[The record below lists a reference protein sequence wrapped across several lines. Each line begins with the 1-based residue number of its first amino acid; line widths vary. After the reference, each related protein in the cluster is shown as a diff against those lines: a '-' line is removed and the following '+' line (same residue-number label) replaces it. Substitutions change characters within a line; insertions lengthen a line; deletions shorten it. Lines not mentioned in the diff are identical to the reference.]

1 MTDADEPIETSV
13 GDKRLAPDVTTLE
26 NIDFPLQRDVVC
38 GRGGASS
45 NHSGNIRWLV
55 KIDLDVQAGSD
66 SKFRRGRQLKDG
78 MIGDINGNGK
88 RRKRTRSNMEES
100 RRHGQQQQGIQLPA
114 PMPPVIADANDPI
127 FKAFQEYQASVSE
140 GRPFMPFVRHPMPY
154 SSSDQ
159 QPAPM
164 SVPLGHLAT
173 YNAQEQ
179 ILQSLINSQQQ
190 QTLWNTNT
198 LAKMRQGISMDWI
211 GRLSSGVGQAHR
223 SSGPS
228 SRARVIDV
236 SQSIESIPNDA
247 MKLDHS
253 NPISSLHE
261 LALLAATQKRAS

>member
-1 MTDADEPIETSV
+1 
-13 GDKRLAPDVTTLE
+13 
-26 NIDFPLQRDVVC
+26 
-38 GRGGASS
+38 
-45 NHSGNIRWLV
+45 
-55 KIDLDVQAGSD
+55 
-66 SKFRRGRQLKDG
+66 

-211 GRLSSGVGQAHR
+211 GRLSSGWDRHIEVRAHLLV
-223 SSGPS
+223 
-228 SRARVIDV
+228 RVL
-236 SQSIESIPNDA
+236 SMYLNQSKA
-247 MKLDHS
+247 FQM
-253 NPISSLHE
+253 
-261 LALLAATQKRAS
+261 TQ